1 MIFNYFQT
9 VKIKCGKNNNL
20 IIILK
25 QINFTSHYDQG
36 WAMFLIDCIDMTR
49 VFRINQNAIVDQKVI
64 RENFIKWLSDRD
76 AIQCMFLCG
85 MAATRH
91 GERK

>member
-1 MIFNYFQT
+1 
-9 VKIKCGKNNNL
+9 
-20 IIILK
+20 
-25 QINFTSHYDQG
+25 
-36 WAMFLIDCIDMTR
+36 MFLIDCIDMTR